1 MARQDKTDSAVVQG
15 VQGGPGGS
23 GQTTQAS
30 GPCWR
35 VLGRAVQRP
44 EYSEGTS
51 WLLWGAPVEGWVG
64 RASMGSVGSAL
75 QGPRLGQR
83 TPSAPGRRRSEGTG

>member
-1 MARQDKTDSAVVQG
+1 MQG
-15 VQGGPGGS
+15 EQGGPGGS

-44 EYSEGTS
+44 EYSGRLVLAALGSTY
-51 WLLWGAPVEGWVG
+51 GGWMG
-64 RASMGSVGSAL
+64 RAGVGSVGSAL
-75 QGPRLGQR
+75 I
-83 TPSAPGRRRSEGTG
+83 APGQNR